1 MEDIAFSKSLKKIC
15 KPICLKSKVISSGR
29 RWERFGV
36 FQTIILM
43 WWLRGC
49 FACGVHPDKLAAIYA
64 KGRLWKR
71 D

>member
-1 MEDIAFSKSLKKIC
+1 EDIALSKALNKIS
-15 KPICLKSKVISSGR
+15 KPVCLKAKVTSSGR
-29 RWERFGV
+29 RWQQHGV
-36 FQTIILM
+36 FQTILLM

-71 D
+71 G